1 MNKRLKLI
9 FAIIIIAV
17 LVIPRGPVQ
26 RRDDGG
32 TVEYIAITWRLE
44 NRKTLHRENGV
55 DGYIL
60 GKRFC
65 FIGICL
71 YDGTYFVPN
80 DQISQ

>member
-9 FAIIIIAV
+9 FAIIIITV
-17 LVIPRGPVQ
+17 LVIPLGPVQ
-26 RRDDGG
+26 RRDDGA

-44 NRKTLHRENGV
+44 NRKTLHRENSV

-71 YDGTYFVPN
+71 YDGAYFVPK
-80 DQISQ
+80 DQIAQ